1 MKQFF
6 LHFNY
11 CVKVLAHSSIFIK
24 WEIFLCH
31 PLVSYFTG
39 EMKL

>member
-6 LHFNY
+6 LCFNY
-11 CVKVLAHSSIFIK
+11 YVKVLAHSSIFKK
-24 WEIFLCH
+24 WEILCH